1 MLSQRSVG
9 IYSVGLFCQL
19 LMVTA
24 SFWAWLFIWQ
34 GELFA
39 QPSLLQRY
47 LLYNEFLL
55 VGILFG
61 ASRRSEN
68 NVRQHDWVLAN
79 RRSFR
84 QCLLGLF
91 CVFLVVFALQDTAV
105 SRSFFFSYIP
115 WFYLT
120 LLFCIYFL
128 PRTLGKWVFSGVHE
142 ERVALVGTVEQGA
155 KLESWLE
162 RKSLIG
168 LRTIGLISLE
178 SVKSEDSPFPLLGT
192 ISEIGQILTKHSIS
206 QLIVLDLAI
215 GNERLREMTRICEE
229 AAVRLLAVN
238 NLYDYFNHTTT
249 TFDDDGIC
257 FIGLRKEPLES
268 PLNRFLKRLLDICV
282 AVPVILFI
290 LPPVTLL
297 VWLLQRWQSP
307 GPIFFAQ
314 VRTGMRGRAFTIYKY
329 RTMHLNGE
337 TEAKQ
342 ATKGD
347 PRVYSA
353 GQWLRKLSLDEL
365 PQFINV
371 LKGDMS
377 VVGPRPHLPK
387 HEEIFVQV
395 MRRYLI
401 RKFIRPGITGW
412 AQVNGYRGEIHKES
426 DIQQRVEADIHY
438 LENWAFSLDCLII
451 LKTIKHCLFPPQSAY

>member
-61 ASRRSEN
+61 ASRRSES

-120 LLFCIYFL
+120 LLFCSYFL

-142 ERVALVGTVEQGA
+142 ERVALVGTVDQGA

-178 SVKSEDSPFPLLGT
+178 SVKSEDSSFPLLGP
-192 ISEIGQILTKHSIS
+192 ISEISQILTKHSIS

-215 GNERLREMTRICEE
+215 GSERLREMTQICEE

-268 PLNRFLKRLLDICV
+268 PLNRFLKRLLDIFV

-290 LPPVTLL
+290 LPLEKTNASLCSGPWVIIVLGCPFRFHSIGPNELL
-297 VWLLQRWQSP
+297 P
-307 GPIFFAQ
+307 EF
-314 VRTGMRGRAFTIYKY
+314 
-329 RTMHLNGE
+329 
-337 TEAKQ
+337 
-342 ATKGD
+342 
-347 PRVYSA
+347 
-353 GQWLRKLSLDEL
+353 
-365 PQFINV
+365 
-371 LKGDMS
+371 
-377 VVGPRPHLPK
+377 
-387 HEEIFVQV
+387 
-395 MRRYLI
+395 
-401 RKFIRPGITGW
+401 
-412 AQVNGYRGEIHKES
+412 
-426 DIQQRVEADIHY
+426 
-438 LENWAFSLDCLII
+438 
-451 LKTIKHCLFPPQSAY
+451 